1 MLRFNTGSIV
11 FDTGLQKVLG
21 KANPDVNLALIWGV
35 FRGIADE
42 VSDCG
47 VELTAIPD
55 KFDVLIATEA
65 ELVILLGKNLS
76 GVVDNFRQQLNQ
88 GE

>member
-1 MLRFNTGSIV
+1 VLRFNTGSIV
-11 FDTGLQKVLG
+11 FDMGFQKVLG
-21 KANPDVNLALIWGV
+21 KANQDINLALIWGV
-35 FRGIADE
+35 FRGVADE

-47 VELTAIPD
+47 VEFTAIPD
-55 KFDVLIATEA
+55 EFDVLIATEA